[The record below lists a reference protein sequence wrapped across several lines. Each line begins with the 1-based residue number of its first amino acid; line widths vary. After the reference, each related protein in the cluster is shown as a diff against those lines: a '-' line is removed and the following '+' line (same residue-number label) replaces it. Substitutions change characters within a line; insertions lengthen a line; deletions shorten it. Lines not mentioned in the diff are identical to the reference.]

1 MGLGAGQK
9 PNDGDFAKLANSS
22 YNKPAGRLVAAVAQA
37 LADNTFTAIQFAA
50 ADELDSDGYHNPSS
64 NNTRVTPTRAGWYR
78 FTGTVWFEAMTT
90 PVKTAATF
98 RKNGTL
104 LAPINEDAASTRA
117 HARPVSMLISLNGST
132 DYVELVGLQDS
143 AGADNT
149 NTGSAYVSVMEWEFV
164 RDL

>member
-9 PNDGDFAKLANSS
+9 PVAADFDKLAASS
-22 YNKPAGRLVAAVAQA
+22 WNRPAGRLVQAVAQS
-37 LADNTFTAIQFAA
+37 LADNTFVAIQFAA
-50 ADELDSDGYHNPSS
+50 ADELDSDGYHNPSV

-78 FTGTVWFEAMTT
+78 FNGAVWFEALST

-98 RKNGTL
+98 RKSGTL
-104 LAPINEDAASTRA
+104 LAPINEDAASVRA
-117 HARPVSMLISLNGST
+117 HARLVSMLISCNGTT

-143 AGADNT
+143 AGTDNT